1 MLKVAISV
9 MTAIVVMSGGCFS
22 QDVRADEASVRY
34 IKKVRPVTHA
44 RKCGPH
50 DQCGF
55 PVGCPTGT
63 CYSFYGSY
71 APYGGAV
78 YWSRYTYGGWGYR

>member
-9 MTAIVVMSGGCFS
+9 MTAISVMSGGCLS
-22 QDVRADEASVRY
+22 QDARADEASVRY
-34 IKKVRPVTHA
+34 TKKVRPVTHA
-44 RKCGPH
+44 RKCGPY

-55 PVGCPTGT
+55 PVSCPTGT
-63 CYSFYGSY
+63 CYSFYGRY